1 MAMYLS
7 SVSHAPFYPNPPLN
21 QSGATNLTGESK
33 GAKEKMAMVNVHKEL
48 DKEKLEAIVE
58 SYEAIN
64 KLEFDEMLEFLIHQ
78 TIETLGVKR
87 CAIFKVFP
95 ETEVAALVA
104 GEPKDEHG
112 VGMKFSFKDLE
123 ALKEVVAI
131 KSYLLITEPSQDR
144 RTWHSRELIHHRGI
158 NAILFVPIL
167 ARDEVIGVVVID
179 ATGEKKTLSE
189 EEIYFCVVLSNLV
202 SLILERDLIHRERE
216 EEKTLILLGQAAAE
230 AAHRLRNPLVV
241 IGGFARRLTKL
252 EDPLCQDYASH
263 IVEGADKMDAVIR
276 GLLRF
281 SAPKKVQLTETKI
294 DEVIRE
300 AEKLIPELT
309 GAKNIRVSLQLDSG
323 IPAVLVDPATIEDVF
338 SSILRNAVEAVEA
351 EGEILIKTKKEGNE
365 IKVFITNTG
374 GCIDD
379 EVLQEIFNPFFTT
392 KTAGT
397 GLGLATALATI
408 RACNGD
414 IRVQNDEAL
423 KRTTFVIKI
432 PIHSPN

>member
-1 MAMYLS
+1 
-7 SVSHAPFYPNPPLN
+7 
-21 QSGATNLTGESK
+21 
-33 GAKEKMAMVNVHKEL
+33 
-48 DKEKLEAIVE
+48 
-58 SYEAIN
+58 
-64 KLEFDEMLEFLIHQ
+64 
-78 TIETLGVKR
+78 
-87 CAIFKVFP
+87 
-95 ETEVAALVA
+95 
-104 GEPKDEHG
+104 
-112 VGMKFSFKDLE
+112 
-123 ALKEVVAI
+123 
-131 KSYLLITEPSQDR
+131 
-144 RTWHSRELIHHRGI
+144 
-158 NAILFVPIL
+158 
-167 ARDEVIGVVVID
+167 VVVID
-179 ATGEKKTLSE
+179 ATGEKKALSE